1 MQPSA
6 AWLTTYCSR
15 QTRGRVVRTDR
26 AGTHGRLTVNT
37 SDGTGVRSCGW
48 IMERTEGRWPSLDP
62 TKNSL
67 WMEQRAI
74 SNGPITWS

>member
-1 MQPSA
+1 MQSSA
-6 AWLTTYCSR
+6 ANYPLLSIGMGPR
-15 QTRGRVVRTDR
+15 AVKKDR
-26 AGTHGRLTVNT
+26 AGPHGRLTVNT

-67 WMEQRAI
+67 WMEQWAI
-74 SNGPITWS
+74 SPGPATQT